1 MAYADSI
8 RTTDYTREE
17 LATLIDDNNTQTII
31 NKQLSNAVLTA
42 GTPPN
47 YTATLTPAPT
57 AYTQGMSLA
66 IIIHSSLPSG
76 GGATLNVNGLG
87 AKNLKITT
95 SGSSRRDPTVGEL
108 SARQVYIVTY
118 ESALDSFQIANP
130 TFAANPI
137 SFTTTIGSQAG
148 TAGITSQS
156 CDYQYINGRAI
167 YVTYQVTFSLSGATS
182 DYITFTLPVN
192 AGSESVNQ
200 ALGSGYVNGVTGYSN
215 FGMLAYCDAATRFAV
230 YRNDQNDFP
239 IDGTMNFYMSGLYL
253 AA

>member
-17 LATLIDDNNTQTII
+17 LATLIDDNNTQGIT

-57 AYTQGMSLA
+57 AYTQGMSFA
-66 IIIHSSLPSG
+66 IIIHSTLASL

-87 AKNLKITT
+87 AKNLKVTT
-95 SGSSRRDPTVGEL
+95 SGSGRRDLIVAEL

-130 TFAANPI
+130 TF
-137 SFTTTIGSQAG
+137 SSGEVLFTTTIGSQAG
-148 TAGITSQS
+148 TATINSQT
-156 CDYQYINGRAI
+156 CRYQYLNGRAI
-167 YVTYQVTFSLSGATS
+167 YVNYNVSFGLASATS

-192 AGSESVNQ
+192 AGIQSINTGF
-200 ALGSGYVNGVTGYSN
+200 GSGYIVGVSGYAN
-215 FGMLAYCDAATRFAV
+215 YGMIAYCDAATRFAV
-230 YRNDQNDFP
+230 YREDQTDFP
-239 IDGTMNFYMSGLYL
+239 IDGSMILNMTAIYVT
-253 AA
+253 A